1 MINEICLDL
10 ICSWIVF
17 KSCGA
22 GSFPS
27 SVAWA
32 SFLTWSVVF
41 SPRDS
46 TAYSKTGSV
55 VSTDLPFALSF
66 KELIL
71 SLIFEISFL

>member
-10 ICSWIVF
+10 ICSWIAF

-32 SFLTWSVVF
+32 NFLTWSVVLN
-41 SPRDS
+41 PRDS

-55 VSTDLPFALSF
+55 VSTDLPLALSF

-71 SLIFEISFL
+71 SVIFESYFL

>member
-10 ICSWIVF
+10 ICSWIAF
-17 KSCGA
+17 KSWGA

-32 SFLTWSVVF
+32 SFLTWSVVLN
-41 SPRDS
+41 PKAS

-55 VSTDLPFALSF
+55 VTTDFPFALSF

-71 SLIFEISFL
+71 SVIFESSFL